1 MVVKSVIKYQNKKL
15 VLEYC
20 VTSKS
25 MKEIKDYININ
36 SRRCVREK
44 IIKSLINDGLL
55 SYTNKNLLI
64 QVIKNMYK
72 KIIYFETDTIIF
84 II

>member
-1 MVVKSVIKYQNKKL
+1 MN
-15 VLEYC
+15 
-20 VTSKS
+20 
-25 MKEIKDYININ
+25 EIKDYININ
-36 SRRCVREK
+36 SRRYVREK
-44 IIKSLINDGLL
+44 IIKPLINDGLL

>member
-1 MVVKSVIKYQNKKL
+1 MN
-15 VLEYC
+15 
-20 VTSKS
+20 
-25 MKEIKDYININ
+25 EIKDYININ
-36 SRRCVREK
+36 SRRYVREK
-44 IIKSLINDGLL
+44 IIKPLINDGLFG
-55 SYTNKNLLI
+55 YTNKNLLI

>member
-1 MVVKSVIKYQNKKL
+1 
-15 VLEYC
+15 
-20 VTSKS
+20 

-44 IIKSLINDGLL
+44 IIKPLINDGLL